1 MIDTYWQNF
10 IYVFKD
16 TLGKIGSDIQRE
28 EGRSIEDIISEK
40 IVTLLGY
47 FNNDYNRDDMVDM
60 EEVSK
65 VYIIALKLIFFLNK
79 NIRDDYFFYD
89 TFKEIIKKEIYM
101 TTNLKFLMD
110 DMYDKIRENKN
121 GFDEH
126 ADDLIKIYYDKIT
139 EKEEYNELFEN
150 FVNEYNR
157 NPGLYSREDDDDATV
172 PYEDGE
178 MTSYNEDD
186 ATVPYYQQDGDDPE
200 DTLSLGSAGFEP
212 PLGTPP
218 TPPTLPM
225 PPTNGIGG
233 TPSRSKS
240 RRRITKRRRG
250 APREFARKNVYY

>member
-10 IYVFKD
+10 IDVFKD

-101 TTNLKFLMD
+101 TTKFSTFS
-110 DMYDKIRENKN
+110 I
-121 GFDEH
+121 G
-126 ADDLIKIYYDKIT
+126 ASLIGNIPIHSFYYD
-139 EKEEYNELFEN
+139 EKVLTRYKANFEYKPLINSLKL
-150 FVNEYNR
+150 
-157 NPGLYSREDDDDATV
+157 LYSRFFNFC
-172 PYEDGE
+172 
-178 MTSYNEDD
+178 SFN
-186 ATVPYYQQDGDDPE
+186 
-200 DTLSLGSAGFEP
+200 
-212 PLGTPP
+212 
-218 TPPTLPM
+218 
-225 PPTNGIGG
+225 
-233 TPSRSKS
+233 K
-240 RRRITKRRRG
+240 
-250 APREFARKNVYY
+250 